1 MSESR
6 KRFLS
11 DLIMLAVAVVWG
23 SGFVAQRF
31 IAASD
36 LSIFWINGLRCA
48 FAVLVLLPFAR
59 FRITIK
65 GKQWLVVGIT
75 GLALAA
81 ASSLQ
86 QLGIT
91 STTASSAGFITGLY
105 VVLVPLLL
113 TIFWRQVNHWITWL
127 AAALAVIGL
136 GLLSFTGELAVNV
149 GDLLVLGGSFMWA
162 LHVILIGFGVK
173 KMDLLQFSLGQF
185 IVCAVLNLIIAVIAA
200 PGQVSLLPQNIAYIA
215 YLGIACTGLGF
226 TLQGL
231 GQKHAPAADAAIILS
246 MEAVFAALFGI
257 VLLKESL
264 SPWQWIGCGVIL
276 AAMLLAQGNTI
287 FKLAKKDP
295 AFE

>member
-1 MSESR
+1 
-6 KRFLS
+6 
-11 DLIMLAVAVVWG
+11 MLAVAVVWG
-23 SGFVAQRF
+23 SGFVAQRY

-36 LSIFWINGLRCA
+36 LSIFWINGLRCG

-65 GKQWLVVGIT
+65 GRQWLTVGIT

-86 QLGIT
+86 QLGIS

-113 TIFWRQVNHWITWL
+113 AIFWRQASHWMAWL
-127 AAALAVIGL
+127 AAGLAVIGL
-136 GLLSFTGELAVNV
+136 GLLSFTGQLAVNF

-162 LHVILIGFGVK
+162 LHVILIGSGVRQ
-173 KMDLLQFSLGQF
+173 MDLLQFSLGQF
-185 IVCAVLNLIIAVIAA
+185 IVCAALNLAVAVVVA
-200 PGQVSLLPQNIAYIA
+200 PQHVSLLPQNLSYIA

-231 GQKHAPAADAAIILS
+231 GQRHAPASDAAVILS
-246 MEAVFAALFGI
+246 MEAVFAALFG
-257 VLLKESL
+257 VLLLKEDL
-264 SPWQWIGCGVIL
+264 SAWQWAGCGLIL
-276 AAMLLAQGNTI
+276 VAMLLAQANTI
-287 FKLAKKDP
+287 FRLSKKDP
-295 AFE
+295 AIK